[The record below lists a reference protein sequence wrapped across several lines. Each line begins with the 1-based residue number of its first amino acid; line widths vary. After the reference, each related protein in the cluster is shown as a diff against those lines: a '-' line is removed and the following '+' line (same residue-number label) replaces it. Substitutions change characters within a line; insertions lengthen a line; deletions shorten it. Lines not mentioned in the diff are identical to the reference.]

1 MIYDRWIKYDIYVNI
16 YIYGDD
22 EDDGDDDD
30 DDDDHDYDFDFDDD
44 DDDGDDDV
52 DDELTW
58 RNNCIWVGYASKN
71 QPIWEYSIG
80 FHWMQ
85 EDRGCWNS

>member
-1 MIYDRWIKYDIYVNI
+1 MMIYDRWIKYDIYVNI

-30 DDDDHDYDFDFDDD
+30 DDGDYDYDFDYD
-44 DDDGDDDV
+44 

-58 RNNCIWVGYASKN
+58 RDNCIWVGYASNN
-71 QPIWEYSIG
+71 QPIWEYSIR

>member
-1 MIYDRWIKYDIYVNI
+1 MMIYDRWIKYDIYVNI

-30 DDDDHDYDFDFDDD
+30 DDGDYDYDFDYDD
-44 DDDGDDDV
+44 

-58 RNNCIWVGYASKN
+58 RDNCIWVGYASNN
-71 QPIWEYSIG
+71 QPIWEYLSDFIECKKIG
-80 FHWMQ
+80 VAETHSFKTWK
-85 EDRGCWNS
+85 